1 MKALVCPGD
10 GTASVDMR
18 DVDDPTP
25 GSNEMVI
32 DVAAMAVN
40 RGELRLLAARDQG
53 WRPGQDVA
61 GVVSVPA
68 VDGSGPPTGTRVV
81 AWVDQAG
88 WAERVVA
95 ETDRVAVLADSTTF
109 TQAATLPV
117 AGITALRALRV
128 GGDLFTKRVL
138 ITGAAGGV
146 GRFAVEMAARSGARV
161 TAVTGG
167 PDRSDGLEELG
178 AAEIVHII
186 DDADGWFDLILE
198 SAGGSSLERAFQ
210 LVAHSGTVVVFG
222 SSSGEPSRFSFG
234 DFSQRP
240 SRIEVFF
247 VYESGRPFGPDLQRL
262 ADLVGEGKL
271 HPNVGLEVGW
281 AEADTALRA
290 LADRRVNGKAV
301 LTVD

>member
-10 GTASVDMR
+10 GTATVEMR
-18 DVDDPTP
+18 EVEEPEP
-25 GSNEMVI
+25 GSNELVI

-40 RGELRLLAARDQG
+40 RGELRLLAARDEG

-61 GVVSVPA
+61 GVVSAPA
-68 VDGSGPPTGTRVV
+68 ADGSGPPKGSRVV

-88 WAERVVA
+88 WAERAVA
-95 ETDRVAVLADSTTF
+95 ETDRVAVLADGTTF
-109 TQAATLPV
+109 AEASTLPV
-117 AGITALRALRV
+117 AGITALRTLRV
-128 GGDLFTKRVL
+128 GGDLAAKRVL

-161 TAVTGG
+161 SAVTGG
-167 PDRSDGLEELG
+167 PNRSDGLEELG
-178 AAEIVHII
+178 ATEIVHSI
-186 DDADGWFDLILE
+186 DEADGWFDLILE

-222 SSSGEPSRFSFG
+222 SSSGEPSRFAFG

-262 ADLVGEGKL
+262 ADLVGDGML
-271 HPNVGLEVGW
+271 HPTVGMEVGW
-281 AEADTALRA
+281 AEAGTALRA
-290 LADRRVNGKAV
+290 LADRQVNGKAV
-301 LTVD
+301 LTID

>member
-1 MKALVCPGD
+1 MRALVCPGD
-10 GTASVDMR
+10 GTATVDMR
-18 DVDDPTP
+18 EVDDPSP
-25 GSNEMVI
+25 ASNELLI
-32 DVAAMAVN
+32 DVAAVAVN
-40 RGELRLLAARDQG
+40 RGELRLLAARDEG

-61 GVVSVPA
+61 GVVSAPA
-68 VDGSGPPTGTRVV
+68 ADGSGPPEGSRVV

-88 WAERVVA
+88 WAEQAAA

-109 TQAATLPV
+109 AEGATLPV

-128 GGDLFTKRVL
+128 GGDLLAKRVL

-167 PDRSDGLEELG
+167 PDRSEGLEHLG
-178 AAEIVHII
+178 ATEIVHSI
-186 DDADGWFDLILE
+186 DEADGGFDLILE

-210 LVAHSGTVVVFG
+210 LVAHTGTVVVFG
-222 SSSGEPSRFSFG
+222 SSSGEPSQFSFR

-262 ADLVGEGKL
+262 ADLVDDGML
-271 HPNVGLEVGW
+271 HPNVGLEVRW
-281 AEADTALRA
+281 TEADTALRA
-290 LADRRVNGKAV
+290 LAERRVNGKAV
-301 LTVD
+301 LTID